1 MNSAS
6 SALESGGLA
15 HISQW
20 GKAGSEQYML
30 PARWHLFQLR
40 SCIFQKDNAQLYAA
54 FITAARICNRIEMWV
69 LNWPAGIL
77 HSSNH
82 GPAAVVQLKMND
94 YLIYCLCSVVN
105 VRLWD
110 LQIIELSFYLNFT
123 QYFFV
128 GIGVVHH
135 EQHWK
140 MCKSASRQKKKSLK
154 EKLNV
159 IHLKIFNII
168 SSFLSWEMALNAG
181 YCSKTTTES

>member
-1 MNSAS
+1 MSLNFWESDGISVWRRRWALHCGQLNQFVLEYMNSAS

-123 QYFFV
+123 QYFLEELGLFIMNNTEKCV
-128 GIGVVHH
+128 KVPPD
-135 EQHWK
+135 
-140 MCKSASRQKKKSLK
+140 KKKNLWK
-154 EKLNV
+154 KN
-159 IHLKIFNII
+159 
-168 SSFLSWEMALNAG
+168 
-181 YCSKTTTES
+181 

>member
-1 MNSAS
+1 MSLNFWESDGISVWRRRWALHCGQLNQFVLEYMNSAS

-110 LQIIELSFYLNFT
+110 LQIIELPFYLNFT
-123 QYFFV
+123 QYF
-128 GIGVVHH
+128 
-135 EQHWK
+135 
-140 MCKSASRQKKKSLK
+140 L
-154 EKLNV
+154 
-159 IHLKIFNII
+159 
-168 SSFLSWEMALNAG
+168 
-181 YCSKTTTES
+181 